1 MGSIADNWKELSGS
15 NNWKGLLEPLN
26 VNLRRYVIHYGE
38 RVEAIYDSFNC
49 ETNSK
54 AYGFPRFPP
63 EKLFSAVDLQD
74 GNPYKYTVTNYFYAY
89 SEVDIDNVAV
99 AHQSAWIG
107 YVAVVTDEGKDV
119 LGRRDILVSWRGTKG
134 EVEWIKDFQFDLVSA
149 SDIFTGNNN
158 ALVHD
163 GFHSI
168 YTKSKSDSTYN
179 KSSAREQVLKEVKA
193 LVDKYKDEEISITVT
208 GHSLGAALA
217 TLNAADIVASES
229 NKPTGSHTACTVTAF
244 VFGSPHV
251 GDDGFKT
258 AFDALSNLH
267 LLRIRNAK
275 DIVPCLPPFALGD
288 TSHNYVDVGEELKID
303 TTKSPYEKT
312 DITDLL
318 TLLSVWHNLENYLHG
333 VAGTQGSGEFKL
345 VVDRDYKLVNKGLD
359 ILKTEYHIP
368 ANWWTGVK
376 NKCMVQLDNGFWK
389 PQEYVPDPPST

>member
-74 GNPYKYTVTNYFYAY
+74 GNPYKYT
-89 SEVDIDNVAV
+89 
-99 AHQSAWIG
+99 HQSAWIG

-119 LGRRDILVSWRGTKG
+119 LGRRDILVSWRGTNG

-217 TLNAADIVASES
+217 TLNAADIVASGS
-229 NKPTGSHTACTVTAF
+229 NKPTGSNTACTVTAF

-258 AFDALSNLH
+258 AFDALTNLH

-312 DITDLL
+312 DI
-318 TLLSVWHNLENYLHG
+318 
-333 VAGTQGSGEFKL
+333 AGTQGSGEFKL